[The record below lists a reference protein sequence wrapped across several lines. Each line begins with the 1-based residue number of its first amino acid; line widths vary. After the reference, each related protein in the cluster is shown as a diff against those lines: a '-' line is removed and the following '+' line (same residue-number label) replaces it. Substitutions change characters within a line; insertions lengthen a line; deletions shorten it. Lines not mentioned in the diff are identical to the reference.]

1 MKKTGGLTFR
11 ILLIVLLGGGFI
23 VAGASGYSYI
33 ALQRYS
39 DRIAQDAARRIS
51 ETVSIRLETASRPIV
66 RRAENFSKY
75 DGLES
80 QWILYSE
87 SVESRKLYDHLGAT
101 LLDSPYLLSAGLLLD
116 PATWNR
122 TREEVAH
129 APFVIR
135 SGDTFLLRD
144 LAESG
149 TDYLD
154 SDFFVRT
161 MAEKRST
168 WVEPMIETE
177 DGTHIAACYA
187 HPLAHGVLLL
197 GVPTEWIAG
206 VMQGISAPFDGTL
219 RILNIEGGE
228 IFRSANPADG
238 DANAVYSND
247 LSLTGWKLEAIYPA
261 RTLTAEARDVAAKI
275 FGIGGIALICTAL
288 LAALVTTAVARSL
301 RHLKKNI
308 ASLAQASEGFSLPSA
323 SVAGTEIEDL
333 TESLEAMHLD
343 AAKRIADAERTLVV
357 RESERKELEIAT
369 DLRKK
374 YFASPTLEEARFSV
388 ATHLDCS
395 SRLRGVFYDVFPT
408 DRGTLYLAVGEVPG
422 EGTSSTLS
430 LCAVLSFLRAVLS
443 GGPKPNN
450 AILQLGELLSRFGV
464 ENRSV
469 SMLLAEFYPST
480 GTCVLASANYPNAM
494 LVRNGISATIDL
506 PESSK
511 IDAGESDCASTIFNM
526 NKGDAILL
534 YSADLVDGNGKP
546 LSLEQL
552 SVCTAKAV
560 PDKTLCGEALE
571 SLVQEIS
578 GDSETRAV
586 TGDDVLMLLL
596 YK

>member
-1 MKKTGGLTFR
+1 MKKTSGLTFR

-23 VAGASGYSYI
+23 VAGASAYSYI

-51 ETVSIRLETASRPIV
+51 EMVSIRLETASRPIA

-101 LLDSPYLLSAGLLLD
+101 LLDSPYLLSVGLLLD

-144 LAESG
+144 LSESG
-149 TDYLD
+149 TGYLD
-154 SDFFVRT
+154 SDFFART
-161 MAEKRST
+161 MAEKRPM
-168 WVEPMIETE
+168 WVEPMIEAA
-177 DGTHIAACYA
+177 DDTHIAACYA
-187 HPLAHGVLLL
+187 YPLEHGVLLL
-197 GVPTEWIAG
+197 GVPVEWIAG
-206 VMQGISAPFDGTL
+206 IMQGISAPFDGIL
-219 RILNIEGGE
+219 RIYNIEGGE
-228 IFRSANPADG
+228 IFRSTSPAG
-238 DANAVYSND
+238 VESNIVYSND
-247 LSLTGWKLEAIYPA
+247 LSLTGWKLETTYPA
-261 RTLTAEARDVAAKI
+261 RMFTTEAQDVAAKI
-275 FGIGGIALICTAL
+275 LGIGSIALICTAL

-301 RHLKKNI
+301 KHLKKNI
-308 ASLAQASEGFSLPSA
+308 ASLAQASEGFSLPFA
-323 SVAGTEIEDL
+323 SVGGAEVEDL

-343 AAKRIADAERTLVV
+343 AAKRIADAERILVV

-374 YFASPTLEEARFSV
+374 YFASPILEEARFSV

-408 DRGTLYLAVGEVPG
+408 DRGTVYLVVGEVPG
-422 EGTSSTLS
+422 EGASSTLS

-450 AILQLGELLSRFGV
+450 AISQLGELLSRFGV
-464 ENRSV
+464 ENHSV
-469 SMLLAEFYPST
+469 SILLAEFYPST

-494 LVRNGISATIDL
+494 VVRSGASATIDL
-506 PESSK
+506 PESAK
-511 IDAGESDCASTIFNM
+511 VGAGESDCANTIFNM
-526 NKGDAILL
+526 NKGDAILF
-534 YSADLVDGNGKP
+534 YSANLVDGNGKP

-552 SVCTAKAV
+552 SICTAKAV
-560 PDKTLCGEALE
+560 SDKTSCGEALE
-571 SLVQEIS
+571 SLVREIS

-586 TGDDVLMLLL
+586 TGDDVLMLLQ